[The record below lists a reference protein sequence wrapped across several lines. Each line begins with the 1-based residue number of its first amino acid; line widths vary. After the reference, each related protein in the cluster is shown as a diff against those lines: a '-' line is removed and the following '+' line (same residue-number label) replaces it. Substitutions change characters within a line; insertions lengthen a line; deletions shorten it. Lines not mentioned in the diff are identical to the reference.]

1 MRQFELGPNGAIM
14 TCLNLFAAKFHQVIQ
29 LIEKRKL
36 ELQESGQELDFVVVD
51 SPGQME
57 VFTWSSSGSIITSLL
72 SHSFPTLVLYTL
84 DGALSSHNPITFLSN
99 MLHCS
104 SG

>member
-1 MRQFELGPNGAIM
+1 M

-29 LIEKRKL
+29 LIEQRKL
-36 ELQESGQELDFVVVD
+36 KLKEEQNQELDFVIVD

-57 VFTWSSSGSIITSLL
+57 VFTWSSSGSIITSLFA
-72 SHSFPTLVLYTL
+72 HSFPTLILYTL
-84 DGALSSHNPITFLSN
+84 DGALSSHNPMTFLSN

-104 SG
+104 SGL